1 MANDFKLFTA
11 ENVGTSPVTIYTSPA
26 SKESIVLELDVA
38 NITGSDVT
46 CNVEIVDNSASRTV
60 MLVKTATVPTGS
72 SLKAINGQKIVL
84 EAQDAVKVTSS
95 ASTSLDVVCSV
106 LEDV

>member
-1 MANDFKLFTA
+1 
-11 ENVGTSPVTIYTSPA
+11 
-26 SKESIVLELDVA
+26 
-38 NITGSDVT
+38 
-46 CNVEIVDNSASRTV
+46 
-60 MLVKTATVPTGS
+60 MLVKGATVPTGS